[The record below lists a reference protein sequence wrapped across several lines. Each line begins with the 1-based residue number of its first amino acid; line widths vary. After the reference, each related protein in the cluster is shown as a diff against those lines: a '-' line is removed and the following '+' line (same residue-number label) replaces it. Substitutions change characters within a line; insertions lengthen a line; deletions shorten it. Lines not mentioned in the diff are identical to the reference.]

1 MLQGIG
7 IGTGIDME
15 KLIEAGLMVEEL
27 VKHRGCDSY
36 IQRIEKLKRAGE
48 GVGKR
53 GKQEGKMGNFSRC
66 STMWTGIWMRC
77 WGSWGKPAVC
87 AVWPETRRGL

>member
-1 MLQGIG
+1 MFKNASGNISTEDLVYMLQGMG

-48 GVGKR
+48 GV
-53 GKQEGKMGNFSRC
+53 E
-66 STMWTGIWMRC
+66 
-77 WGSWGKPAVC
+77 
-87 AVWPETRRGL
+87 